1 MECWQR
7 RQRQQRRRRQRRRR
21 RHAGLIRRRRR
32 RNPSAKNAAKTRPRT
47 QGALLPQE
55 GEENFVYRSRILWHI
70 RGKRK
75 VLWPSIR
82 PLTHPAAHRSPLRNL
97 ARLLHGEREREREH
111 EWEWECEIAWESVR
125 ECDGS
130 RREVVLRRAECKFG
144 GGRGWHPPVPPTQP
158 AFARVF
164 LPTLTHPPANPA
176 SWQGRGTNP
185 AVPVILL
192 SLSENQVKCCVCFL
206 NTETLLHLLM

>member
-7 RQRQQRRRRQRRRR
+7 RQRQQRRRRRQQRRR

-97 ARLLHGEREREREH
+97 ARLLHGEREREH
-111 EWEWECEIAWESVR
+111 EGECERVWRKPQRSCATSRGMQVR
-125 ECDGS
+125 G
-130 RREVVLRRAECKFG
+130 REGVA
-144 GGRGWHPPVPPTQP
+144 PTRPSNPTRVRQGLPSHTHTPACQP
-158 AFARVF
+158 GFVA
-164 LPTLTHPPANPA
+164 
-176 SWQGRGTNP
+176 G
-185 AVPVILL
+185 
-192 SLSENQVKCCVCFL
+192 
-206 NTETLLHLLM
+206 

>member
-7 RQRQQRRRRQRRRR
+7 RQRQQRRR

-97 ARLLHGEREREREH
+97 ARLLHGERERER
-111 EWEWECEIAWESVR
+111 ARGRVWESVT
-125 ECDGS
+125 EA
-130 RREVVLRRAECKFG
+130 AEKLCYVARNASSGEG
-144 GGRGWHPPVPPTQP
+144 GGWHPPVPPTQP

>member
-7 RQRQQRRRRQRRRR
+7 RQRQQRRRRRQRQQRRR

-97 ARLLHGEREREREH
+97 ARLLHGERERER
-111 EWEWECEIAWESVR
+111 ARGRVWESVT
-125 ECDGS
+125 EA
-130 RREVVLRRAECKFG
+130 AEKLCYVARNASSGEG
-144 GGRGWHPPVPPTQP
+144 GGGTHPSLQP
-158 AFARVF
+158 NPRSPGSSFPHSHTR
-164 LPTLTHPPANPA
+164 LPTRLR
-176 SWQGRGTNP
+176 GRVEGPTP
-185 AVPVILL
+185 RSQLFC
-192 SLSENQVKCCVCFL
+192 SLCQKIKSSVVCVF
-206 NTETLLHLLM
+206 

>member
-7 RQRQQRRRRQRRRR
+7 RQRQQRRRRRRR

-111 EWEWECEIAWESVR
+111 EGECERVWRKPQRSCATSRGMQVR
-125 ECDGS
+125 GREGGDTHPSLQPNPRSPGS
-130 RREVVLRRAECKFG
+130 SFPHSHTR
-144 GGRGWHPPVPPTQP
+144 
-158 AFARVF
+158 
-164 LPTLTHPPANPA
+164 LPTRLR
-176 SWQGRGTNP
+176 GRVEGPTP
-185 AVPVILL
+185 RSQLFC
-192 SLSENQVKCCVCFL
+192 SLCQKIKSSVVCVF
-206 NTETLLHLLM
+206 